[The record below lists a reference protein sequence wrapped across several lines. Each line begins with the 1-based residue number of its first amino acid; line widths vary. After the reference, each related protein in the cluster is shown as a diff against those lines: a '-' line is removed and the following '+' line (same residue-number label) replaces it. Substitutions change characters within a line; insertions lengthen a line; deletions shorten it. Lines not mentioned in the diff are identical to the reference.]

1 MVINC
6 DFFVTGS
13 VNNKEMIV
21 KVCNIIKSNHMSYNC
36 ILINNEN
43 YEKDDYILSL
53 SDSNFFNSNL
63 KCIKESR
70 FFLLILPGDIAS
82 FTLAGIAYGLGKK
95 CYAIGDVDNYSSY
108 NIFDNVFLSENEFV
122 GFLDKI

>member
-21 KVCNIIKSNHMSYNC
+21 KVCNTIESNHMSYNC

-122 GFLDKI
+122 GFLDKM

>member
-21 KVCNIIKSNHMSYNC
+21 KVCNTIESNHMSYDC
-36 ILINNEN
+36 ILINNGN
-43 YEKDDYILSL
+43 YEKDDYSLSL
-53 SDSNFFNSNL
+53 SDSIFFNSNL

-70 FFLLILPGDIAS
+70 LFLLILPGDFAS

-95 CYAIGDVDNYSSY
+95 CYAIGDIDNYSSY
-108 NIFDNVFLSENEFV
+108 NIFDNVFLNENEFV
-122 GFLDKI
+122 VFLDKM